1 MVVYYPPKYKVTLSY
16 DGVFSVHLF
25 EDVFLNM
32 ENILEIVKEDFEQYP
47 DFNYCDVIDSTTGE
61 VLAICYNHD

>member
-1 MVVYYPPKYKVTLSY
+1 MRVHYPPKYKVTLLY
-16 DGVFSVHLF
+16 DGVFSVRLF
-25 EDVFLNM
+25 ENDFLDM

-47 DFNYCDVIDSTTGE
+47 DFEYCDVIDATTGE

>member
-16 DGVFSVHLF
+16 DGVFNVHLF
-25 EDVFLNM
+25 EDVFLDM
-32 ENILEIVKEDFEQYP
+32 ENILEIVKGDFEQYP
-47 DFNYCDVIDSTTGE
+47 DFNYCDVIDATTGE

>member
-1 MVVYYPPKYKVTLSY
+1 MIVHYPSKYKVTLSY
-16 DGVFSVHLF
+16 DGVFHVHLF
-25 EDVFLNM
+25 ENDFLDM

-47 DFNYCDVIDSTTGE
+47 DFEYCNVIDTTTGE